1 MVDCPALMRA
11 VQESSPFL
19 VGLVSVMTVM
29 LGHELGL
36 TARARGWNRAR
47 IPGQVE
53 RRGVPAA
60 RLGTLHG

>member
-11 VQESSPFL
+11 IAESSPFL

-29 LGHELGL
+29 LGLELGL

-53 RRGVPAA
+53 RTGVPVA
-60 RLGTLHG
+60 RLGMLRG